1 MVASFAPQFDFEE
14 VLGIRNYSPAA
25 ASFVSPAF
33 GASAA
38 AATYFSTSGPRVAA
52 LAGSIG
58 FGAVAATYTAYSLLG
73 MPDLAADT
81 ERVIEVNFGT
91 PPRPQPDNQVEIL
104 ELEVADAAQP
114 PNPDDPEG

>member
-1 MVASFAPQFDFEE
+1 MLCDYFFVSLSLSLQFEFEE

-25 ASFVSPAF
+25 ASIVSPAF

-58 FGAVAATYTAYSLLG
+58 FGAVAATYTAYSLVGIPYGSRGYL
-73 MPDLAADT
+73 
-81 ERVIEVNFGT
+81 FF
-91 PPRPQPDNQVEIL
+91 
-104 ELEVADAAQP
+104 
-114 PNPDDPEG
+114 